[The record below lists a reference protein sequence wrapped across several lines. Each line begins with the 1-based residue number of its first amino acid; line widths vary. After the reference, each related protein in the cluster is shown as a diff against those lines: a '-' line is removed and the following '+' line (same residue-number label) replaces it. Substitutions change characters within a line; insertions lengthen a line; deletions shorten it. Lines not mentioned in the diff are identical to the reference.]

1 MGEYY
6 KFLESRLFHAMQ
18 FDISFDG
25 LDGSIGE
32 CDHDTQ
38 VDQHS
43 DCVSDSDQRSDT
55 LKIEERIDLKI
66 EKLNKRL
73 NVTFILL
80 IVKAVVPTHDI
91 FRALFHWCFQ
101 NMGSVLTSK

>member
-1 MGEYY
+1 MG
-6 KFLESRLFHAMQ
+6 
-18 FDISFDG
+18 FDG
-25 LDGSIGE
+25 MDGSIGE
-32 CDHDTQ
+32 LDQDTQ

-55 LKIEERIDLKI
+55 LKIKQRIDLKI

-80 IVKAVVPTHDI
+80 VVKAVVPTHDI
-91 FRALFHWCFQ
+91 FRALFHWCLH
-101 NMGSVLTSK
+101 NVESLLTSK